1 MTSNDTEI
9 AVAGSK
15 DDITKKMVE
24 DSASGDNKGSKRPL
38 VRTII
43 DVVIIGLLIGL
54 DQFTKYLA
62 VIHLKNKPAYVLL
75 RGVFELQYLEN
86 RGAAFG
92 IMQNAKYFF
101 LAVAVLMVIFVLY
114 TLIKLP
120 LDKKYILME
129 ICLILIGSGAVGNM
143 IDRGLNDYVVDF
155 FYFVLINFPIFN
167 VADIYVTVACFI
179 LILGILFVYKED
191 DLGFLKRAKK
201 KSPNSDHRY
210 AANGIRLLWITD

>member
-15 DDITKKMVE
+15 DDLTKLIKE
-24 DSASGDNKGSKRPL
+24 DNGGDDKGAKRPL
-38 VRTII
+38 VHTII

-120 LDKKYILME
+120 RDKKYILME

-179 LILGILFVYKED
+179 RILGILFVYKED
-191 DLGFLKRAKK
+191 DLGFLKKSKK
-201 KSPNSDHRY
+201 EKPEQ
-210 AANGIRLLWITD
+210 